1 MKALTGMLVVILATG
16 WASAAV
22 ALDITFDDVVSVGN
36 PSVTLLDTHGYRF
49 TGAFR
54 TIDTPGGA
62 LVSNASAV
70 YLAHEA
76 SGPGITV
83 TRADGGPFALYEFVA
98 AGLSIMPAAGLSN
111 AQQVSLAGLRIGGG
125 MLSATYALGSLP
137 GFAHFSVP
145 SAWHD
150 LQAVTF
156 TGLLSGA
163 APGAFGLDDVGVGEG
178 PTSVPEPATL
188 ALAVIT
194 VLGAGS
200 AALARR
206 RTRRFRHR

>member
-16 WASAAV
+16 WASASV

-36 PSVTLLDTHGYRF
+36 PSVTLLDTHSYRF

-54 TIDTPGGA
+54 TIDTPGAA
-62 LVSNASAV
+62 LASNASAV
-70 YLAHEA
+70 YLAQEA

-98 AGLSIMPAAGLSN
+98 TGLYVLPAAGLSN

-125 MLSATYALGSLP
+125 MLSATYALGGLP

-156 TGLLSGA
+156 TGLLSSA
-163 APGAFGLDDVGVGEG
+163 APGAFALDDIGVGEG

-188 ALAVIT
+188 ALAVVT
-194 VLGAGS
+194 LLGAGS

-206 RTRRFRHR
+206 RTRRVRHR